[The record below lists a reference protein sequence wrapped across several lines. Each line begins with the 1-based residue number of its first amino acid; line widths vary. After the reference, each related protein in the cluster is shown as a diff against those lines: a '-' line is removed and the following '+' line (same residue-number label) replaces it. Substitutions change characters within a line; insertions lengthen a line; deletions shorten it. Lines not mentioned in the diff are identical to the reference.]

1 MMSNSNPPV
10 VRSAKSVAEA
20 EDADVAGVENLGVR
34 VIRVELGDEGGN
46 VGDGRGVVV
55 VLAVERKANATTMA
69 SIMATP

>member
-20 EDADVAGVENLGVR
+20 EDVDVAGVENLGVR

-46 VGDGRGVVV
+46 VGDGRGVTV

>member
-1 MMSNSNPPV
+1 
-10 VRSAKSVAEA
+10 
-20 EDADVAGVENLGVR
+20 

-46 VGDGRGVVV
+46 VGDGRGVTV

>member
-20 EDADVAGVENLGVR
+20 EDVDVAGVENLRVR

-46 VGDGRGVVV
+46 VGDGRGVTV